1 MAEHDQVE
9 VGNEVGALPLINNQS
24 VERPSLQN
32 EVAPEKTAED
42 YQAEPLFQQSL
53 VLSKKL
59 MGEGT
64 PFNPALASLL
74 YFTKMGELAS
84 KKGSSVFGSIAG
96 AGVAPAAYLMQK
108 EKEKAARD
116 ANVNKTAISL
126 YTAASKDKK
135 IGTPKTYE
143 VKNVKNVT
151 SLIGLINPAT
161 NKPWAID
168 DPIPLTPKQVSG
180 MPTGSVL
187 EAVKTDKPEIK
198 ENEFGELRFVSGPN
212 KGELVFPT
220 QAPAPV
226 EAPVG
231 APVEAE
237 VGAEVEAEVGAGPD
251 PVPEGLVNGEPFVK
265 EIITSPPL
273 PTSTIPIPR
282 LNKND
287 RSYSTKLRDDLSKQL
302 KKLNDIERSYRNIKA
317 FYKKKGAI
325 GDYGLAVGFAKI
337 IDPGSAAKEGEV
349 RAVSTAGSIAAGFKE
364 ALLNALDGRGKMPPR
379 LRSQIYNAALKL
391 YNEEAER
398 LAPVIASYK
407 RLAESQLPQGAWPVV
422 FPRGKF
428 ETDEAFVTV
437 KGLEY
442 PAPLK
447 DLTTVKLQK
456 MLQTAQEGDWTN
468 DELDE
473 IAAAIESRK

>member
-198 ENEFGELRFVSGPN
+198 EDEFGDFKFVSGPN